1 MRSHTALARRLGA
14 SDALF
19 ESMARS
25 ELGALAQGE
34 RAAIAFAQAMTPTGS
49 TPSDRVYEELAC
61 HWTDSQIVEITA
73 VVALF
78 NYFNR
83 FAEALHIPVTR

>member
-1 MRSHTALARRLGA
+1 MGATDAMITALERGDSTAMT
-14 SDALF
+14 DADAAAVRYA
-19 ESMARS
+19 ES
-25 ELGALAQGE
+25 L
-34 RAAIAFAQAMTPTGS
+34 TPTGS
-49 TPSDRVYEELAC
+49 TVADPVYQQLAR
-61 HWTDSQIVEITA
+61 HWSPEQIVEITA